1 MNSDILLN
9 KIPPQNIEAEE
20 SLITAMLINNDYIS
34 DVLDTISSEAFYKI
48 QHQKIFSAIEKLF
61 TNKINVDLITL
72 TDQLVRDN
80 EISVCGGA
88 SGISKLISNC
98 PMSTNPLETAKIIN
112 EKYILRQLISKSTN
126 IISRCFSQV
135 ESVEEIIDSAQKE
148 IMGVEISDTSDSF
161 TTMAALTDQ
170 SVDRYQ
176 ENAENYKN
184 GINMGIRMGFR
195 EFDKITG
202 GFKGSQYIII
212 AGRPGMGK
220 TALALTIA
228 RNIAKQQHTV
238 GILSIEMDKEQ
249 LDDRLFSIESGVN
262 SMKLSNGEGPNNEE
276 WQSIM
281 AAARRKSM
289 WPIIID
295 DTGGITIDT
304 VKRKCRIMK
313 KKFGCKII
321 IIDQLSKIK
330 GQKNKDR
337 FTVIAEN
344 SNEIQFLVKE
354 LRIPIILLAQLN
366 RKLEDRSNKEP
377 VLSDLKMT
385 GNLEEDADLIFLL
398 YRPEIYNP
406 NDPTLEGRA
415 VINLAKHRNGA
426 TWRSENIEFVKKLTL
441 FRDKE
446 VRYGF

>member
-9 KIPPQNIEAEE
+9 KIPPHNIEAEE

-34 DVLDTISSEAFYKI
+34 DVLDTISSQAFYKI
-48 QHQKIFSAIEKLF
+48 QNQKIFSAIEKLF
-61 TNKINVDLITL
+61 TNKINVDLVTL

-80 EISVCGGA
+80 TLPECGGA
-88 SGISKLISNC
+88 FGISKLISNC
-98 PMSTNPLETAKIIN
+98 PMSTNPIETARIIN
-112 EKYILRQLISKSTN
+112 EKYALRQLISKSTN

-135 ESVEEIIDSAQKE
+135 ETVEEIIDAAQKE
-148 IMGVEISDTSDSF
+148 IMSVEISDTSDSF
-161 TTMAALTDQ
+161 ISMSELTDQ

-184 GINMGIRMGFR
+184 GINLGMRMGFT

-228 RNIAKQQHTV
+228 RNIAKQQYKV

-262 SMKLSNGEGPNNEE
+262 SMKLSHGEGPNSEE

-304 VKRKCRIMK
+304 LKKKCRIMK
-313 KKFGCKII
+313 KKFGCEII
-321 IIDQLSKIK
+321 IIDQLSKIR

-337 FTVIAEN
+337 FTIASEN
-344 SNEIQFLVKE
+344 SNEIAMLRKE
-354 LRIPIILLAQLN
+354 LRIPIVLLAQLN
-366 RKLEDRSNKEP
+366 RKLEERSNKEP
-377 VLSDLKMT
+377 VLSDLKMA
-385 GNLEEDADLIFLL
+385 GDLEEDADQVYLL
-398 YRPEIYNP
+398 YRPEVYNP
-406 NDPTLEGRA
+406 YDHELKGKA
-415 VINLAKHRNGA
+415 IINLAKNRQGA
-426 TWRSENIEFVKKLTL
+426 KWRSENIEFVEKLTL
-441 FRDKE
+441 FRDK
-446 VRYGF
+446 VIRYGY